1 MRSITTQDLLIA
13 MSVLVAFCLA
23 NMVMQIVII
32 TKSTIPADTVL
43 TDIRVFRTEV
53 ATDHNNALQ
62 SLAEIRALI
71 DTDIVRRN
79 TIEERDHY
87 GIGPN
92 KNN

>member
-1 MRSITTQDLLIA
+1 MRSIATQDLLIS

-43 TDIRVFRTEV
+43 TDIKVFRAEV
-53 ATDHNNALQ
+53 AADHSNSQ
-62 SLAEIRALI
+62 QILAEIRSLI

-79 TIEERDHY
+79 TMEERDHY
-87 GIGPN
+87 GIGST